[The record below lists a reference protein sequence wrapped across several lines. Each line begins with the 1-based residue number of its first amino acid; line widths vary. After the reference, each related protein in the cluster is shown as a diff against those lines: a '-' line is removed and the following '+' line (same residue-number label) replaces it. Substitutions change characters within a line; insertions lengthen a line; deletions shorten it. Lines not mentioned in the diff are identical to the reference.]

1 VKDEAKVHEMIANAC
16 LRAHSPGELEAHL
29 RAFLERHDLDPE
41 DVAAILEAPSR
52 LPLYRRLIRN
62 NLEGV
67 TFKMM
72 PRTRARL
79 NAVAAPHGGAA
90 GAFDASFDA
99 FLDEAAPRTPYL
111 RDVPREFLE
120 WVTPRWNARTDLP
133 RYAADLASHELV
145 EFAVSAAPV
154 SPKSPPLDEVTL
166 DRPLVFADAKRLMR
180 YGYAVHTLPADLDDR
195 TEPPHRATALLAY
208 RDADHIVRFLDLSPL
223 AASIVERLMNGESLA
238 QALPPSCAEHG
249 TGLSETLLTEVAAL
263 LADLGERGVLLGAK
277 GNE

>member
-1 VKDEAKVHEMIANAC
+1 MKDEAKVHEMIANAC
-16 LRAHSPGELEAHL
+16 LRAHSPGELEAGL

-41 DVAAILEAPSR
+41 DVAAIVEAPSR

-79 NAVAAPHGGAA
+79 NALAKD
-90 GAFDASFDA
+90 AFDASFDA

-120 WVTPRWNARTDLP
+120 WVTPRWKARDDLP
-133 RYAADLASHELV
+133 KYAADLASHELV
-145 EFAVSAAPV
+145 EFAVAAAPV
-154 SPKSPPLDEVTL
+154 SPKSPPLDEVTV
-166 DRPLVFADAKRLMR
+166 DRPLVFAEAKRLMR
-180 YGYAVHTLPADLDDR
+180 YAYAVHTLPADLDDR
-195 TEPPHRATALLAY
+195 SEPPQRATALLAY
-208 RDADHIVRFLDLSPL
+208 RDAEHVVRFLDLSPL
-223 AASIVERLMNGESLA
+223 AASIVDRLIAGESLA

-249 TGLSETLLTEVAAL
+249 TPVSDAVLNDVARL
-263 LADLGERGVLLGAK
+263 LADLGERGVLLGAR
-277 GNE
+277 GNG